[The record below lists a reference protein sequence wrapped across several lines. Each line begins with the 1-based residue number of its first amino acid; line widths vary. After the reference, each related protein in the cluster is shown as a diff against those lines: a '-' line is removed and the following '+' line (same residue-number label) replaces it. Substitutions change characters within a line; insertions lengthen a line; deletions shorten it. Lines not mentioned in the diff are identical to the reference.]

1 MDDSTDH
8 REPRRDLLAFDRT
21 DRRGLVALL
30 GLLALGALLVWVV
43 APLRDWLAGAGIP
56 LALVSPVSVPELDA
70 AGVDHGLAITTT
82 CSSLTRPP
90 DSGSSPWRQ
99 GLLAA
104 ALLLVGCW
112 FVLRVMR
119 ASPRVTLRTAQR
131 HPPAGRRGDP
141 RDRRPRGLLPR
152 HGGARRPARLDGPRG
167 WSRRLFL
174 SIPWQAVV
182 AGMVVA
188 LLAEAFRAG
197 SRLRDDV
204 AGLV

>member
-21 DRRGLVALL
+21 DRRGLLALL
-30 GLLALGALLVWVV
+30 GLLALGGLLVWVV

-70 AGVDHGLAITTT
+70 AGVDHGLAVYDVQLADPTAGQR
-82 CSSLTRPP
+82 LLALAP
-90 DSGSSPWRQ
+90 

-104 ALLLVGCW
+104 ALLVVGCW

-119 ASPRVTLRTAQR
+119 DIAA
-131 HPPAGRRGDP
+131 GDP
-141 RDRRPRGLLPR
+141 FEPRNVTRLRVVAAILVIGVPVVFFLDMAVRGALLGSMDLGGLE
-152 HGGARRPARLDGPRG
+152 PA
-167 WSRRLFL
+167 LFL